1 MADCEEKKCPAECS
15 CRNKRPKSSSLRK
28 RDPAFVSCASSPADA
43 RVVSVTSCTCGLKKY
58 HSIEIS
64 CPFCGAYHK
73 HGGGEV
79 DKPIYYGS
87 RLAHCHKGT
96 YKIIPPL

>member
-1 MADCEEKKCPAECS
+1 
-15 CRNKRPKSSSLRK
+15 
-28 RDPAFVSCASSPADA
+28 
-43 RVVSVTSCTCGLKKY
+43 VTSCTCGLKKY